1 MRVRDLLN
9 KKASEIQSTTPTT
22 SLLKAIKQ
30 LNDHNIG
37 SLIVLDGDTV
47 AGIVTERDVLHAA
60 GRPSGDLHSLN
71 VQDVMTTDL
80 ITCEPEANVEGIMA
94 TMTENRIRHLPVLED
109 ENLVGVISIGDV
121 VKARF
126 QETEAEA
133 SQLKEYIRT
142 GR

>member
-9 KKASEIQSTTPTT
+9 RKAADIQSTTPST
-22 SLLKAIKQ
+22 SLLDAIRQ
-30 LNDHNIG
+30 LNEHNIG
-37 SLIVLDGDTV
+37 SLIVMEGDSV
-47 AGIVTERDVLHAA
+47 VGIVTERDVLHAT
-60 GRPSGDLHSLN
+60 GRESGDLHNLS
-71 VQDVMTTDL
+71 VRDIMTTDL

-94 TMTENRIRHLPVLED
+94 TMTENRIRHLPVLEE